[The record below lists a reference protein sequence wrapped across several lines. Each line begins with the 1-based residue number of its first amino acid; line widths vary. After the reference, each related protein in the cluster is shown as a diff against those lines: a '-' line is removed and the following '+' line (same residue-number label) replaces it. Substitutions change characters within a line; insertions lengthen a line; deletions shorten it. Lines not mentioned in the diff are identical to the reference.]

1 MHLSLPPSALPHCAA
16 LPFSLTH
23 IPTMLSLRTTL
34 RAAARSSTNGARFL
48 SQAAARTAPD
58 AGSANAPAGVPN
70 PDPTEESASGQ
81 LVREHAPYM
90 VTTYARPPPVFVKGA
105 GSYLWDIE
113 NRKFLDFTA
122 GIAVNSLGHC
132 DPTFSQLIAEQVSQL
147 SLAPFTS
154 TNKGYD

>member
-1 MHLSLPPSALPHCAA
+1 
-16 LPFSLTH
+16 
-23 IPTMLSLRTTL
+23 MLSLRTTL